1 MLGLPRH
8 RGALGSG
15 VAIWKYK
22 ALDAR
27 GATHKGELE
36 AVTEADALARL
47 SAKSLDAFELSALP
61 PQLSLGQRTRIKTAD
76 LSLFVRQL
84 ATLLSAGVGILDA
97 LGSLARS
104 KSHPGLSAAA
114 DAIARDLRAGQRL
127 SGVMDAHLPKLPRY
141 VSRLAELGEATG
153 QSAKALTDAA
163 DRMEFEAEIGSEIRT
178 ALTYPAFLSIVGS
191 VLVLLLFIFVVPRF
205 DALIGDRTDRIPAFS
220 RGVISI
226 GQALSENLPVVALVV
241 AGLVFGVTRVLR
253 SPAAMGRIHSWAEGL
268 PGVGKVLVRA
278 ELGGWARTTGIAL
291 DNGADLLSALRLG
304 EDGFRSPRL
313 KAAFANVRAQVRT
326 GQDLELALAENV
338 SDFDALNLDLV
349 KTGRMSGKLADMLL
363 FVGRAEEQ
371 VTRTR
376 AKRFAALAEPVAI
389 LSISLVVG
397 AIVISIV
404 LAMTSLYDFDV

>member
-1 MLGLPRH
+1 VTIYR
-8 RGALGSG
+8 
-15 VAIWKYK
+15 YK
-22 ALDAR
+22 ALDAG
-27 GATHKGELE
+27 GATQKGELD
-36 AVTEADALARL
+36 AVSEADALSRL
-47 SAKSLDAFELSALP
+47 SAKSLDAFEITPLP
-61 PQLSLGQRTRIKTAD
+61 PQLSLGRAARIKTAD

-97 LGSLARS
+97 LGSLSRS

-114 DAIARDLRAGQRL
+114 ENIARDLRAGQRL

-163 DRMEFEAEIGSEIRT
+163 DRMEFEAEIGTEIRT
-178 ALTYPAFLSIVGS
+178 SLTYPIFLSVVGS
-191 VLVLLLFIFVVPRF
+191 ILVLLLFIFVVPRF
-205 DALIGDRTDRIPAFS
+205 DALIGDRTDAIPAFS
-220 RGVISI
+220 RGVIAI
-226 GQALSENLPVVALVV
+226 GRTLSENLLIVGAVIAGIIFLVS
-241 AGLVFGVTRVLR
+241 RVLG
-253 SPAAMGRIHSWAEGL
+253 SPTAMGRLYGWAEGL
-268 PGVGKVLVRA
+268 PGFGKVLVRA

-313 KAAFANVRAQVRT
+313 RAAFGNVRAQVRT
-326 GQDLELALAENV
+326 GEDLELAIADNV
-338 SDFDALNLDLV
+338 PDFDALNLDLV

-363 FVGRAEEQ
+363 FVGKAEEQ